1 MSVIVKI
8 IPVVRRLW
16 IIIKIVDGFVTVS
29 SFQRQSDSYLFHQTS
44 MIILPVFS
52 DENPNFFSTIL
63 ITPNE

>member
-16 IIIKIVDGFVTVS
+16 NIIKIVDGFVIVS
-29 SFQRQSDSYLFHQTS
+29 SFQRESDSYLFYQTYKV
-44 MIILPVFS
+44 ILPVFS